1 MIKAILWDIDDTLLD
16 FLPTE
21 RYAIR
26 KCFSIFN
33 IGECT
38 DDMLSVY
45 SEINKNHWYLMETG
59 HMKKNDMLISR
70 FKEFFSLYDIPIS
83 IAEEF
88 NLEYQKR
95 LGDKVFFIPGAYEVL
110 NSLSG
115 EYILCAATNGT
126 KTSQSAKLEKAGLN
140 SLFDYLFISEDIGF
154 EKPDPRFFSRVFS
167 TLGID
172 DHREVMIVGDSLS
185 SDIKGGIDSGL
196 VTCWYNPSRKVS
208 ESLEP
213 DYIIEHLYQIKDILP
228 NKDKTE
234 S

>member
-88 NLEYQKR
+88 NSEYQKR

-115 EYILCAATNGT
+115 KYILCAATNGT
-126 KTSQSAKLEKAGLN
+126 KTSQSAKLEKA
-140 SLFDYLFISEDIGF
+140 
-154 EKPDPRFFSRVFS
+154 
-167 TLGID
+167 
-172 DHREVMIVGDSLS
+172 
-185 SDIKGGIDSGL
+185 
-196 VTCWYNPSRKVS
+196 
-208 ESLEP
+208 
-213 DYIIEHLYQIKDILP
+213 
-228 NKDKTE
+228 
-234 S
+234 